1 MCLCCLKLIDK
12 LTKRLDRM
20 DEEKTAQT
28 KDMTALQDTVNKQAN
43 EIKDLREE
51 VRRTNRQQDNR
62 PPVAQYNSG
71 RSFSAVNQTG
81 EGSRNYTFFGGEVIS
96 PMPNPVDL
104 MSSVV
109 RMQDQIRGMEQQ
121 AARAQSAQEKQ
132 STQLEELQRNVED
145 LLEHSSRNSASGK
158 SSKIFDGIVDL
169 PEATTGEL
177 FPSEWKKK
185 SVLEHRVEEL
195 EQNVAAMSVQISDV
209 DLQFQA
215 SLVTSYNGQFV
226 WRIPD
231 LSRRI
236 RDAKQGKVTS
246 IYSPPF
252 YTSKSGYKMCIR
264 TYLNGDG
271 MGEKTHVSVFF
282 VIMKGEYDA
291 LLPWPFQSRVSLQLL
306 NQENGPHMTETFR
319 PNPSSKSFQR
329 PTSEMN
335 VASGCPRFASLAT
348 LSNPAFVKNDVLF
361 IKCTVDTTG
370 LVHP

>member
-1 MCLCCLKLIDK
+1 MCLYCLKLIDK
-12 LTKRLDRM
+12 LTKRLDKM
-20 DEEKTAQT
+20 DEEKEAQT
-28 KDMTALQDTVNKQAN
+28 KDMAALRDTVNKQTN

-51 VRRTNRQQDNR
+51 VRRTNRHHDNR
-62 PPVAQYNSG
+62 QPVLQFNSG

-81 EGSRNYTFFGGEVIS
+81 EGSNNYTFFGGEVVS
-96 PMPNPVDL
+96 PMPNQADL
-104 MSSVV
+104 MQSVA
-109 RMQDQIRGMEQQ
+109 RMQEQLRSMEQR
-121 AARAQSAQEKQ
+121 AACAQSAQEKQ
-132 STQLEELQRNVED
+132 STQLEDLQQKVED
-145 LLEHSSRNSASGK
+145 LSEYSSRSSASGK
-158 SSKIFDGIVDL
+158 SSKFFDSMFDH
-169 PEATTGEL
+169 EATTGEL
-177 FPSEWKKK
+177 FPSEWRKK

-306 NQENGPHMTETFR
+306 NQENGPHITETFR

-335 VASGCPRFASLAT
+335 VASGCPRFAALAT
-348 LSNPAFVKNDVLF
+348 LSNAAFVKNDVLF
-361 IKCTVDTTG
+361 IKCIVDTSG

>member
-51 VRRTNRQQDNR
+51 VKRTNRQHDNR

-81 EGSRNYTFFGGEVIS
+81 EGSRNYTFFGSEVYS
-96 PMPNPVDL
+96 PMPNPFDQ
-104 MSSVV
+104 SHI
-109 RMQDQIRGMEQQ
+109 QDRLRGMEQR
-121 AARAQSAQEKQ
+121 AARAQSVQEKQ
-132 STQLEELQRNVED
+132 STQLEELQRKVED
-145 LLEHSSRNSASGK
+145 LLEHSSRSSASGK